1 MTLLQYVSAAPFK
14 MCVLGEGDFEGGGVN
29 FFYYL
34 PFIRFFSQKLR
45 GFMLSTTVTH
55 PQGSHIRPLCIALVF
70 GLDTNVILYLV
81 NCISYFGGHA
91 YNYAGLPFEAMPFM
105 QNSSCN
111 VSTLSSSL
119 LCLR

>member
-14 MCVLGEGDFEGGGVN
+14 MCVLGEGDFEAGGVN
-29 FFYYL
+29 YFYYL

-45 GFMLSTTVTH
+45 GCMLSTTVTH

-81 NCISYFGGHA
+81 NCISYFDGHA
-91 YNYAGLPFEAMPFM
+91 YMQVCLLKLCLSCKTAAAMFLPF
-105 QNSSCN
+105 
-111 VSTLSSSL
+111 L
-119 LCLR
+119 LPCYA